1 MRKGRRL
8 YLLKTKHSTIQK
20 VLTLSQSFKIVLI
33 LPRQRNIVG
42 FGNKTLK
49 EEKNTVITYL
59 LVKRETVAVNVT
71 HLLKKKTCTV
81 VNSHTGKVSVQALE
95 AGLQTTLGYLH
106 VPVCPVIP
114 MRSIHV
120 CFSSTYAIYRI
131 IES

>member
-8 YLLKTKHSTIQK
+8 YLLKAKHSTIQN

-59 LVKRETVAVNVT
+59 LVKRETMAVNVT
-71 HLLKKKTCTV
+71 HLLRKKRV
-81 VNSHTGKVSVQALE
+81 QLLIVILAKVSVQALE

-106 VPVCPVIP
+106 VPVCPDIP